1 MVGAGRVVSEGD
13 GVNTLWFI
21 AKFAPAF
28 STDAGA
34 FSFLIPGARASDD
47 RQRRSAKN
55 GGLMRKKYYLLV
67 SDFDQTLSFNDSGL
81 VLAEMLGIP
90 DFQEKVARLSRLNL
104 VQSGAELT
112 YLLRHDPDFRRVRED
127 DLIEVGR
134 QIRLKR
140 NIALLAEFLK
150 DGIEGY
156 RFDFYVVSAAPWLVV
171 HSALQ
176 GLVPPDHIIG
186 AHFGFSAET
195 GEVESIIQVP
205 AGYGKVAA
213 VDSLR
218 VRLGVPSDRVVY
230 VGDGSSDIH
239 VMLHVNRGEGL
250 TIAASEARHIAQIAR
265 RTVISDDALS
275 VLIPILEEIAGFDPA
290 QIRQVFEDQGL
301 LIQEWDRVRTDWLTI
316 RDGSS
321 IAAQVD
327 AA

>member
-1 MVGAGRVVSEGD
+1 VARDGEEVNHTCYNMPETRPRVPNGCGGD
-13 GVNTLWFI
+13 
-21 AKFAPAF
+21 
-28 STDAGA
+28 
-34 FSFLIPGARASDD
+34 SFLVTGTGAPGG
-47 RQRRSAKN
+47 QTLLSAN
-55 GGLMRKKYYLLV
+55 GELMRKYYLLV

-81 VLAEMLGIP
+81 VLAEMMGIP
-90 DFQEKVARLSRLNL
+90 DFQERVLNLARLNL

-112 YLLRHDPDFRRVRED
+112 YLLRHDPDFRRVREE

-140 NIALLAEFLK
+140 NIALLADFLK
-150 DGIEGY
+150 DGIDGF

-176 GLVPPDHIIG
+176 GIVPPDHIIG
-186 AHFGFSAET
+186 GHFEFNPTS

-218 VRLGVPSDRVVY
+218 LRLGLPSDRIVY

-239 VMLHVNRGEGL
+239 VMLHVNRGDGL

-275 VLIPILEEIAGFDPA
+275 VLIPVLEEICGYDQS
-290 QIRQVFEDQGL
+290 QIRLVFEEQGL

-316 RDGSS
+316 REGSV
-321 IAAQVD
+321 AA
-327 AA
+327 

>member
-1 MVGAGRVVSEGD
+1 MVGAGRVVGEGD
-13 GVNTLWFI
+13 GVNKLCNCQDSPPRPDSMRGRFHYNTGERGSDEGQNR
-21 AKFAPAF
+21 
-28 STDAGA
+28 ST
-34 FSFLIPGARASDD
+34 P
-47 RQRRSAKN
+47 N

-90 DFQEKVARLSRLNL
+90 DFQGKVASLSRLNL

-127 DLIEVGR
+127 DLVEVGR
-134 QIRLKR
+134 QIRLKK

-150 DGIEGY
+150 DGIDGF

-186 AHFGFSAET
+186 AHFNFSAET

-275 VLIPILEEIAGFDPA
+275 VLIPILEEIAGYDPS
-290 QIRQVFEDQGL
+290 QIRLVFEEQGL

-316 RDGSS
+316 RDGSPMLG
-321 IAAQVD
+321 AVD

>member
-1 MVGAGRVVSEGD
+1 
-13 GVNTLWFI
+13 
-21 AKFAPAF
+21 
-28 STDAGA
+28 
-34 FSFLIPGARASDD
+34 
-47 RQRRSAKN
+47 
-55 GGLMRKKYYLLV
+55 MRKKYYLLV
-67 SDFDQTLSFNDSGL
+67 SDFDQTLSFNDSGM

-90 DFQEKVARLSRLNL
+90 DFQEKVATLSRLNL

-127 DLIEVGR
+127 DLVEVGR
-134 QIRLKR
+134 QIRLKK

-150 DGIEGY
+150 EGIEGF

-186 AHFGFSAET
+186 AHFEFSAET

-218 VRLGVPSDRVVY
+218 LRLGVPSDRVVY

-239 VMLHVNRGEGL
+239 VMLHVNRGDGL

-275 VLIPILEEIAGFDPA
+275 VLIPILEEICGYDPA
-290 QIRQVFEDQGL
+290 QIRLVFEEQGL

-316 RDGSS
+316 RDGSGVS
-321 IAAQVD
+321 GTAD

>member
-1 MVGAGRVVSEGD
+1 
-13 GVNTLWFI
+13 
-21 AKFAPAF
+21 
-28 STDAGA
+28 
-34 FSFLIPGARASDD
+34 
-47 RQRRSAKN
+47 
-55 GGLMRKKYYLLV
+55 MRKYYLLV

-90 DFQEKVARLSRLNL
+90 DFQERVANLSRLNL

-112 YLLRHDPDFRRVRED
+112 YLLRHDPDFRTVREEH
-127 DLIEVGR
+127 LIEVGR
-134 QIRLKR
+134 RIRLKR
-140 NIALLAEFLK
+140 NISLLAEFLK
-150 DGIEGY
+150 DGIDGF

-176 GLVPPDHIIG
+176 GIVPPDHIIG
-186 AHFGFSAET
+186 GHFEFGKGT
-195 GEVESIIQVP
+195 GEIESVIQVP

-218 VRLGVPSDRVVY
+218 WRLGVPSDRIVY

-239 VMLHVNRGEGL
+239 VMLHVNRGDGL
-250 TIAASEARHIAQIAR
+250 TIAASETRHIAQIAR

-275 VLIPILEEIAGFDPA
+275 VLIPILEEICGYDPS
-290 QIRQVFEDQGL
+290 QIRLVFEEQGL

-316 RDGSS
+316 RDGTA
-321 IAAQVD
+321 IAG

>member
-1 MVGAGRVVSEGD
+1 
-13 GVNTLWFI
+13 
-21 AKFAPAF
+21 
-28 STDAGA
+28 
-34 FSFLIPGARASDD
+34 
-47 RQRRSAKN
+47 
-55 GGLMRKKYYLLV
+55 MRKYYLLV
-67 SDFDQTLSFNDSGL
+67 SDFDQTLSFNDSGQA
-81 VLAEMLGIP
+81 LAEMLGIP
-90 DFQEKVARLSRLNL
+90 NFQEKVANLSRLNL

-112 YLLRHDPDFRRVRED
+112 YLLRHDPDFRRVREA
-127 DLIEVGR
+127 DLVEVGR

-150 DGIEGY
+150 DGIEGF

-171 HSALQ
+171 HSALE

-186 AHFGFSAET
+186 AHFSFSPET

-218 VRLGVPSDRVVY
+218 LRLGVPSDRIVY

-239 VMLHVNRGEGL
+239 VMLHVNRGDGL

-275 VLIPILEEIAGFDPA
+275 VLIPILEEIVGLRSVADPPGVRGAGPA
-290 QIRQVFEDQGL
+290 HSGMGSGS
-301 LIQEWDRVRTDWLTI
+301 DRLAHHSGRLFHAWGGGCCLRSTTTDDYLVST
-316 RDGSS
+316 R
-321 IAAQVD
+321 
-327 AA
+327 

>member
-1 MVGAGRVVSEGD
+1 MPENRPRVPTGCGGDSFFVTGTGAPGD
-13 GVNTLWFI
+13 RTNW
-21 AKFAPAF
+21 
-28 STDAGA
+28 
-34 FSFLIPGARASDD
+34 
-47 RQRRSAKN
+47 SAN
-55 GGLMRKKYYLLV
+55 GGLMRKYYLLV

-81 VLAEMLGIP
+81 VLAEMMGIP
-90 DFQEKVARLSRLNL
+90 DFQERVANLSRLNL

-112 YLLRHDPDFRRVRED
+112 YLLRHDPDFRAVREEH
-127 DLIEVGR
+127 LIEVGR
-134 QIRLKR
+134 RIRLKR

-150 DGIEGY
+150 DGIDGF

-186 AHFGFSAET
+186 AHFGFSADT

-218 VRLGVPSDRVVY
+218 LRLGVPSDRIVY

-239 VMLHVNRGEGL
+239 VMLHVNRGDGL

-265 RTVISDDALS
+265 RTVISDDALR
-275 VLIPILEEIAGFDPA
+275 VLVPVLEEIGGYDRS
-290 QIRQVFEDQGL
+290 QIRALFEEHGL

-316 RDGSS
+316 GGPLSG
-321 IAAQVD
+321 APEAGVP
-327 AA
+327 A